1 MPAEDPQQFELNT
14 LRSILTAID
23 QPIAT
28 NNGLWCGVFG
38 GLGILLL
45 IIVYGATEYK
55 FLSGI
60 WLFFM
65 CFMSGLCIGGAAI
78 INRLSNQNKIAIQYL
93 DREAIAK
100 RIDELKM

>member
-1 MPAEDPQQFELNT
+1 MPAEDPRHFELNT
-14 LRSILTAID
+14 LQSILRAID

-28 NNGLWCGVFG
+28 RNGLWCGAFG
-38 GLGILLL
+38 GLGVLLL
-45 IIVYGATEYK
+45 IIVYGATEYQ
-55 FLSGI
+55 FLSSI

-78 INRLSNQNKIAIQYL
+78 INRLSNQNKIAIPYL

-100 RIDELKM
+100 RIDDLKM